1 MQALVAEHGGGV
13 CIGRDGENEGY
24 GVDYVAKAKR
34 LLNEDDGAGLRLR
47 WLAAG
52 G

>member
-1 MQALVAEHGGGV
+1 MAV
-13 CIGRDGENEGY
+13 CASVRDGENEGY

-34 LLNEDDGAGLRLR
+34 LLDEDDGAGLRLR